1 MLSLA
6 SSVTYSLFS
15 VEGSWNNVKTILM
28 VACLCVALSTTGLQT
43 AETKRMDENQ
53 LCQKLED
60 CYKSIKSAE
69 KEKGQVFDIYVEKLS
84 YLVLVAGAHAC
95 GSERLDAVFSRIQK
109 ESPTLIVPR
118 FVMTPAE
125 LDKFIDGMATDD
137 PNVPAFA
144 VYQNKLRYMSEWI
157 AQAKQ
162 AITARSGF
170 KFDPSVS
177 VIHAQ

>member
-1 MLSLA
+1 M
-6 SSVTYSLFS
+6 
-15 VEGSWNNVKTILM
+15 KTIRLM
-28 VACLCVALSTTGLQT
+28 GACLCVALLTTGLQT
-43 AETKRMDENQ
+43 AEKKRMDENQ

-60 CYKSIKSAE
+60 CYKSVKSVE
-69 KEKGQVFDIYVEKLS
+69 KEKGQVFDIYVERLS
-84 YLVLVAGAHAC
+84 YLVLVAGTHSS

-109 ESPTLIVPR
+109 ESPTLVVPR

-125 LDKFIDGMATDD
+125 LEKFIDDMATDD
-137 PNVPAFA
+137 ANDY
-144 VYQNKLRYMSEWI
+144 VYSAYLRKLRYMSEWI

-162 AITARSGF
+162 AITQRSGF